1 MPVNHTNG
9 NGGPSARERIGF
21 LLGPA
26 ALAFCLLTPPPGGLS
41 ELEWRTAGLGL
52 LMAAWWITEAIP
64 IYATALLPLVLLPLL
79 GIATIGDAAAP
90 FANPVIYLFMGGFI
104 IAAALESCGLHRRL
118 AVAIIRAVGTRPA
131 NLIGGFMAA
140 TAFISMWVSNTATVV
155 MLLPMATSVIDA
167 VERSA
172 AGHDD
177 VPDRNFALALL
188 LGMAYAASIGGV
200 GTLIGTPPTALL
212 AGFMSQ
218 TYGVTIGFAQWM
230 LVGVPVV
237 IVGVP
242 LAWILLT
249 RVLHPVGGVEIPG
262 GRAVFEAEAR
272 SLGPMSRAEK
282 TVAVIT
288 CLTALAWLTQPLL
301 ERIVPNV
308 SDAGIAMTGGMLMF
322 LVPIDWR
329 RGRFALE
336 WKQADRMPWSVLV
349 LFGGGLSLAGAI
361 QSTGLAASI
370 GTAMAALGNWPIVL
384 VMVAVT
390 LVVVFLTELTSNT
403 ATAATFLPVVASVS
417 VGMGRDPM
425 FLAVPAALAA
435 GLSFMLPAGTP
446 PNALVFGTGRIT
458 IPIMARAGLLLNLI
472 FVAIINIAVFTLALR
487 VFGLDG

>member
-1 MPVNHTNG
+1 MTDTNG
-9 NGGPSARERIGF
+9 SGGPTARERVGF
-21 LLGPA
+21 ILGPTLL
-26 ALAFCLLTPPPGGLS
+26 ALCLLTPPPGALT

-52 LMAAWWITEAIP
+52 LMAVWWITEAIP

-79 GIATIGDAAAP
+79 GVATIADAASP

-104 IAAALESCGLHRRL
+104 IAGALESCGLHRRM
-118 AVAIIRAVGTRPA
+118 AVAIIRTVGTRPA

-155 MLLPMATSVIDA
+155 MLLPMASSVIAA
-167 VERSA
+167 VETSTGGEGGTA
-172 AGHDD
+172 DA
-177 VPDRNFALALL
+177 NFALALL
-188 LGMAYAASIGGV
+188 LGLSYAASIGGV

-212 AGFMSQ
+212 AGFMSE

-237 IVGVP
+237 LVGVP
-242 LAWILLT
+242 VAWLLLV
-249 RVLHPVGGVEIPG
+249 RVLHPVGRAEIPG
-262 GRAVFEAEAR
+262 GRAMFLAQAKT
-272 SLGPMSRAEK
+272 LGPMSRAEK
-282 TVAVIT
+282 TVAIVT
-288 CLTALAWLTQPLL
+288 TLTALAWLTQPLL
-301 ERIVPNV
+301 ERVLPGI

-322 LVPIDWR
+322 LIPIDWR
-329 RGRFALE
+329 NGRFALE
-336 WKQADRMPWSVLV
+336 WKQAEKMPWSVLV

-361 QSTGLAASI
+361 QSTGLATSI
-370 GTAMAALGNWPIVL
+370 GNAMAALGSWPIVV
-384 VMVAVT
+384 VMVIVT

-425 FLAVPAALAA
+425 LLAIPAAMAA

-446 PNALVFGTGRIT
+446 PNALVFGTGRLT
-458 IPIMARAGLLLNLI
+458 IPIMAKAGLLLNLL
-472 FVAIINIAVFTLALR
+472 FVVIVNLAVFLLALR